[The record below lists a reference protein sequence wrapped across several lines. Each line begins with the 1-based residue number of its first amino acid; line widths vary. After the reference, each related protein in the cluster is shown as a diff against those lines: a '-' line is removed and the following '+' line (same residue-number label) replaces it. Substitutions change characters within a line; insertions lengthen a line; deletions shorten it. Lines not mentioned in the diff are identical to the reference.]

1 MNRYIVNSLERN
13 LGIDLNGDG
22 YIGGQGFWSSLERA
36 TGIDFNGDGII
47 GRPFDVMPRYPM
59 AYPSMGYALGH
70 RHRTVSGSASPIPS
84 APPRTR
90 SPWLTKD
97 YEVPKGLQ
105 FPIIS
110 TLFHDSVVAS
120 DGHTYE
126 REAIIRWI

>member
-1 MNRYIVNSLERN
+1 MVSVLVDLKASVGSIRLLNRRN
-13 LGIDLNGDG
+13 
-22 YIGGQGFWSSLERA
+22 
-36 TGIDFNGDGII
+36 T
-47 GRPFDVMPRYPM
+47 
-59 AYPSMGYALGH
+59 ALGH

-126 REAIIRWI
+126 REAIIRWIQRKREYV